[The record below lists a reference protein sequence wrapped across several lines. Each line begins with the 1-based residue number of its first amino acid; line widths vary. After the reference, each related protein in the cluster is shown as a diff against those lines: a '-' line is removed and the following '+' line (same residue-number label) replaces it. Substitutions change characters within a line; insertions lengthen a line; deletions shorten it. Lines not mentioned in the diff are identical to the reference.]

1 MEPSGDWGKAKHCA
15 HSASKLSGEPKHRHG
30 NKHRQ
35 PEKLGK
41 QQDEVRCSGT
51 GTWKNLIEH
60 QSGEAKILLDV
71 LVLPYS

>member
-1 MEPSGDWGKAKHCA
+1 MTGAKPNTA
-15 HSASKLSGEPKHRHG
+15 HSASRLSGEPKHRHG

-41 QQDEVRCSGT
+41 QQDEVRGSGM